1 MTTVTDNYRRI
12 AQSATV
18 EQIAMAMNWYNDA
31 QSVAEEISY
40 ILADREFDVT
50 IEHAAAIISAFSPR
64 QRWSVNV
71 RHAIEFAE
79 GNTPKTLGNNVKMA
93 QSAIHEGIQALK
105 GQKTNAFAKAIAG
118 DPNAITIDVWMLKA
132 AGLDRNDTNKTI
144 YAELSKSVTEVAEEF
159 AMTPRDMQA
168 LIWIV
173 FRGSEK

>member
-1 MTTVTDNYRRI
+1 MNTTMRYRKI
-12 AQSATV
+12 AKSATP
-18 EQIAMAMNWYNDA
+18 EQIRMAMNWYNDA
-31 QSVAEEISY
+31 QSVAEELVY
-40 ILADREFDVT
+40 ILADRE
-50 IEHAAAIISAFSPR
+50 IEIEIDKAAAIVSAFSPR

-71 RHAIEFAE
+71 RHAVEFAN
-79 GNTPKTLGNNVKMA
+79 GITPKTLGNNVRMA
-93 QSAIHEGIQALK
+93 ESALREGINALR

-144 YAELSKSVTEVAEEF
+144 YSELSKSVTEVAEEF

-173 FRGSEK
+173 YRGSEK